1 MALFFHDCTR
11 YGQVRRLGNVSVT
24 ALSRHIFNFNSVVDE
39 AGLTLVLCQI
49 DSPQVRVCT
58 QLIATQ
64 LRNSQP
70 QRSSDPIHFNLAVL
84 RQNTVWRPWHDGSV
98 DAVTI
103 NTYPRYP
110 ITIEHN
116 ETFMQIDSLT
126 TWLIVSKLI
135 THCISDIYI
144 NDSIR
149 YI

>member
-110 ITIEHN
+110 ITRNDRAQWDLYADRFLNHLINSKQTNHALHLWYLY
-116 ETFMQIDSLT
+116 Q
-126 TWLIVSKLI
+126 WL
-135 THCISDIYI
+135 Y
-144 NDSIR
+144 
-149 YI
+149 